1 MILKVF
7 LDDQTYP
14 IEVPDYIV
22 SDAEEFFSFLDS
34 DMNKGWQMS
43 QFWVD
48 SPDINQRCQIAA
60 DKLLTALNNDD
71 QKTGVMM
78 SAYIMNRMPGTTEL
92 HLSITGDMNEH
103 VPVELV
109 YTECAET
116 KGEALRREIQIKQ
129 MSPKQKRDLVKT
141 A

>member
-7 LDDQTYP
+7 LEDQTYP

-22 SDAEEFFSFLDS
+22 SEAEDFFSFLDN

-43 QFWVD
+43 QFWVEN
-48 SPDINQRCQIAA
+48 PDNNQRCQIAA
-60 DKLLTALNNDD
+60 DKILTALNNDD

-92 HLSITGDMNEH
+92 HLSVTGDMNEH
-103 VPVELV
+103 VIS
-109 YTECAET
+109 
-116 KGEALRREIQIKQ
+116 G
-129 MSPKQKRDLVKT
+129 D
-141 A
+141 